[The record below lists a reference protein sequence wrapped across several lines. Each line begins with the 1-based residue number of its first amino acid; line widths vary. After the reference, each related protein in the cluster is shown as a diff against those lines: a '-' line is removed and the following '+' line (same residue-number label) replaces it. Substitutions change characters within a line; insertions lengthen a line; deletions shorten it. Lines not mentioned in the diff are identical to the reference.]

1 MEGTIPVVPCKIF
14 WTMYTISSGKTSRLN
29 CPGRQAL
36 VSQILS
42 PVLTGKLIVERN
54 GEQETLTRWLIQF
67 FFYLNFLF
75 SLAAAFTVG
84 NQHTKIRQRCHYAEQ
99 AELSM
104 QFKLIPINL
113 TDRLVRNFR
122 HVVSCSRATKV
133 PRPSRVLQFFFL
145 RKFGN
150 HFFKKY
156 LSHAR

>member
-1 MEGTIPVVPCKIF
+1 MGIGEEEMEGTIPVVPCKIF

-75 SLAAAFTVG
+75 SLAAVFTVG

-113 TDRLVRNFR
+113 TDRLVRSFR

-133 PRPSRVLQFFFL
+133 PRPSRVLQFFF
-145 RKFGN
+145 
-150 HFFKKY
+150 
-156 LSHAR
+156 